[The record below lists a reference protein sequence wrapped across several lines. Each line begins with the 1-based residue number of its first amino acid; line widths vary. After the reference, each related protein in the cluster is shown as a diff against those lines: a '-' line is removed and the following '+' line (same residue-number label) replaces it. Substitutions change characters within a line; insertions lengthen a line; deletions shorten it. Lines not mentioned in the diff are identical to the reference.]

1 MKYPKVKSWMLRSQT
16 AVLVWLLVYV
26 LGCAD
31 AAVDAND
38 KRAETCTRS
47 VPDYT
52 PLVQTGDIAAHD
64 PAAIWVDDA
73 VYLFSTG
80 HRIPIRRS
88 TDLINWQL
96 IGFVFASDVP
106 EWAPQIIPGVEFPWA
121 PDIQFFNDRYH
132 LYYALSSA
140 FGGQRSAIA
149 LATNVTL
156 DPSSPDYRWEDQGV
170 VIESRPNQDPYNAID
185 PNVAFDEAGNP
196 WLVWGSYWE
205 GIFLRRLDAATGK
218 PSTEDPTLYHLAER
232 PVERAIE
239 APFIVREGGYYYLF
253 VSFDACCQG
262 AESTYR
268 VMVGRSESIT
278 GPYVDH
284 TGRLMLEGGGTLV
297 LQSYGRI
304 RGPGHNGVFRDGE
317 GRWFCAHHFYDRLDG
332 GRIKMQ
338 VRPLLWRSGW
348 PVVGEAYDG
357 TYPGEALREGVV
369 LEGEWGYSVD
379 YGQGVRVRLGSG
391 GGFQVCGG
399 DGRWQEQG
407 RWHLEDSELVL
418 VRGEMEERLVLE
430 PKGRWAV
437 GRSAQGRIVRL
448 WKTTG

>member
-1 MKYPKVKSWMLRSQT
+1 MDYRQWDASIFAQGSYGNKIFNHPRRIVECGFQNDYGNAARTVKNHWTPDNR
-16 AVLVWLLVYV
+16 
-26 LGCAD
+26 D
-31 AAVDAND
+31 A
-38 KRAETCTRS
+38 K
-47 VPDYT
+47 
-52 PLVQTGDIAAHD
+52 
-64 PAAIWVDDA
+64 
-73 VYLFSTG
+73 
-80 HRIPIRRS
+80 IPRVI
-88 TDLINWQL
+88 
-96 IGFVFASDVP
+96 
-106 EWAPQIIPGVEFPWA
+106 
-121 PDIQFFNDRYH
+121 Y
-132 LYYALSSA
+132 
-140 FGGQRSAIA
+140 
-149 LATNVTL
+149 L
-156 DPSSPDYRWEDQGV
+156 DPNGNCRDSDRWVEDQGV